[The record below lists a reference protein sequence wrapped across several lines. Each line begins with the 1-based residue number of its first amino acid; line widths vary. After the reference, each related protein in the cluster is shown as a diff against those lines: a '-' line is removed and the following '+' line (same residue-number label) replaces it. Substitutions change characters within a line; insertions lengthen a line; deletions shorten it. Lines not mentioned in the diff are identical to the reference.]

1 MLILA
6 SASPRRREL
15 LTQINCNFVCRVADC
30 TEISPAQE
38 KNPAKLVKQNAILKA
53 LAAVDSDKPD
63 EIILGADTV
72 VACGS
77 QIYGRS
83 ARLMRTPFPCS
94 RACPATRI
102 RFIQASLSSVA
113 EKFFMM
119 LSLRTLQ

>member
-72 VACGS
+72 VGGGS
-77 QIYGRS
+77 QI
-83 ARLMRTPFPCS
+83 
-94 RACPATRI
+94 
-102 RFIQASLSSVA
+102 
-113 EKFFMM
+113 
-119 LSLRTLQ
+119 